1 MDCRDAATHF
11 FLQLHRNHGSDIYS
25 GSIPITQGRDDMFGF
40 GKKNKEKANE
50 AATHTGKSLERID
63 ESIKII
69 EEVLMADIRSFFSNN
84 RNLETLVAKMKN
96 EELSGSLGMMAM
108 SPTDENL
115 KKAKLACDRIKVLYA
130 KG

>member
-1 MDCRDAATHF
+1 
-11 FLQLHRNHGSDIYS
+11 
-25 GSIPITQGRDDMFGF
+25 MFGF

-96 EELSGSLGMMAM
+96 GELSGSLGMMAM